1 MNKPQETADCWYTAL
16 TLEPEKFSAQDCV
29 NLGNTLV
36 QLGEITK
43 GICCYQ
49 YAINLN
55 PNLLGAYQNLGE
67 VLKRQGK
74 LEEASFY
81 YKKVMELDNK
91 SKHFLE
97 VPIPE
102 STIQNGS
109 HFSDEMILTDVD
121 ALMVLAEYYYTHKNL
136 SQAINTCKK

>member
-1 MNKPQETADCWYTAL
+1 MGDILSIKGEIKEAQHCYLKAIAIQSDFVDAYINLGSLYAKKQQWDLAINYYQKAIQIESNLAKVYINLAKVWTHLNKPQETADCWYTAL

-67 VLKRQGK
+67 L
-74 LEEASFY
+74 
-81 YKKVMELDNK
+81 
-91 SKHFLE
+91 
-97 VPIPE
+97 
-102 STIQNGS
+102 
-109 HFSDEMILTDVD
+109 
-121 ALMVLAEYYYTHKNL
+121 
-136 SQAINTCKK
+136 